1 MSPTFLTLESVVAIH
16 QLQLDEFGGSPGIR
30 DKGLLES
37 AVNQASASYGG
48 RFLHQ
53 DLFEMAAA
61 YLFHIVQNHLFVD
74 GNKRAGLASA
84 LTFLHVN
91 GLDIS
96 AADPL
101 HLYRITIEV
110 AQGRMKKPAV
120 AKELA
125 SLVEPPTA
133 SA

>member
-1 MSPTFLTLESVVAIH
+1 MSPTFLTVESVAAIH
-16 QLQLDEFGGSPGIR
+16 RMQLEEFGGSPGIR
-30 DKGLLES
+30 DQTLLES
-37 AVNQASASYGG
+37 AVSQASASFGG

-61 YLFHIVQNHLFVD
+61 YLFHIVQNHPFVD

-91 GLDIS
+91 GLDVN

-101 HLYRITIEV
+101 HLHRITLEV
-110 AQGRMKKPAV
+110 AQGRLSKLAL
-120 AKELA
+120 AKALA
-125 SLVEPPTA
+125 ALVETSPG
-133 SA
+133 